1 MQHACH
7 IGALVLQTFPHPFI
21 LMLALN
27 RTALICLLLVSA
39 ICFALYG
46 GLGILK
52 PMEVW
57 KWMDIVAEGGTALM
71 SALWALLILGSR
83 PGGRVTLLLAGGLAA
98 IMLGTWADCLDEFFV
113 IPEAQYWDNWLE
125 ALTPTGM
132 MTLTAGLYFWR
143 QEQFSLNEHMQKRER
158 LFRDHR
164 SFDRITQLANADYLR
179 RQIRLEQKRNPERE
193 AALVLLDIDRFH
205 LVNREHGPREGD
217 RLLQAVTHL
226 LLLNLRPQDLVC
238 RYAGDR
244 FAILMPDTSTATAG
258 WIAVHLQQAVASLAH
273 HTREGLRV
281 RVSARAACAPLD
293 GEPDRLLTELNA
305 ELERTSP
312 VMMATR

>member
-1 MQHACH
+1 MQHPCH
-7 IGALVLQTFPHPFI
+7 IDDLFLLTFPHLLI
-21 LMLALN
+21 VMLALN
-27 RTALICLLLVSA
+27 RTALICLLFVSA

-46 GLGILK
+46 SLGVLK
-52 PMEVW
+52 PTELW

-98 IMLGTWADCLDEFFV
+98 IMLGAWADCLDEFFAV
-113 IPEAQYWDNWLE
+113 PAAQFWDNWLE
-125 ALTPTGM
+125 ALTPAGM
-132 MTLTAGLYFWR
+132 LTLTVGLYCWR

-179 RQIRLEQKRNPERE
+179 RQIRLEQKHHPERQ

-217 RLLQAVTHL
+217 RLLQAITHL

-244 FAILMPDTSTATAG
+244 FAILMPDTAATAAS
-258 WIAVHLQQAVASLAH
+258 WTAMHLQQSVATLAH
-273 HTREGLRV
+273 HTREGARIRV
-281 RVSARAACAPLD
+281 AARAVCTPLD
-293 GEPDRLLTELNA
+293 GEPDRLLADLNA
-305 ELERTSP
+305 ALDTASP
-312 VMMATR
+312 VTMATA